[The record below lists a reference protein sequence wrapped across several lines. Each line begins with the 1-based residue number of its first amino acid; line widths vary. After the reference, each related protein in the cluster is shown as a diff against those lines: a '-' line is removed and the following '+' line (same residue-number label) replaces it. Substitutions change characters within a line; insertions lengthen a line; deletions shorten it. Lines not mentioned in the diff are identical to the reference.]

1 MMLDVLEESQHVE
14 VVFAPGSQ
22 SSPSS
27 TIPSISPSVLC
38 YITIGADYSLPHCCR
53 LITVLCP
60 GVCIQLV
67 DTALFRILLHIFP
80 NEHAENVCSVV
91 DVVGFMMN

>member
-1 MMLDVLEESQHVE
+1 MDVLEESQHVE

-38 YITIGADYSLPHCCR
+38 YITRRGEL
-53 LITVLCP
+53 L
-60 GVCIQLV
+60 
-67 DTALFRILLHIFP
+67 TATLL
-80 NEHAENVCSVV
+80 
-91 DVVGFMMN
+91 